1 MLLSSVLKMIALM
14 ESSAQQQQ
22 QSGQA
27 AASGP
32 SGSVTPDC
40 PAAHAKDF
48 LSSGRT
54 GRRNA
59 LPDILGEHALVTSS
73 DLPARLQGLTT
84 ADPAAPGSSKD
95 AGGGGQ
101 S

>member
-1 MLLSSVLKMIALM
+1 M
-14 ESSAQQQQ
+14 ETQQTVGPTNGANT
-22 QSGQA
+22 SPVTPECA
-27 AASGP
+27 AAH
-32 SGSVTPDC
+32 TQE
-40 PAAHAKDF
+40 F

-73 DLPARLQGLTT
+73 DLPARLQSLTT
-84 ADPAAPGSSKD
+84 SEPVASTSKD
-95 AGGGGQ
+95 KGGPTNTN